1 MLIPLPPQAQ
11 QENDTIDAKELALA
25 IAAMAS
31 DKQGADIEILDVSG
45 PLIIADYFVIV
56 TARNTR
62 HARAIARDIESQLK
76 HSGLPRRNSA
86 GTENDSPWV
95 LLDFDE
101 VVVHIFVR
109 ETRSFYDL
117 EGLWADAPRLEFVPA
132 GPPTTVRGAE
142 DSLPDSIGRL

>member
-1 MLIPLPPQAQ
+1 
-11 QENDTIDAKELALA
+11 
-25 IAAMAS
+25 MAS
-31 DKQGADIEILDVSG
+31 EKQGADIEILDVSG

-62 HARAIARDIESQLK
+62 HARSIARDLETQLK
-76 HSGLPRRNSA
+76 HAGIPRRHTA
-86 GTENDSPWV
+86 GIDGDSPWV

-101 VVVHIFVR
+101 VVVHIFVG

-117 EGLWADAPRLEFVPA
+117 EGLWADAPRLEFVPVAPSA
-132 GPPTTVRGAE
+132 GARRGE